1 MKFNLNKNFGRFVD
15 SCECSY
21 EYKDM
26 MNIIKEYSA
35 NKSLTNGLTPRFGT
49 HIIHLVVFSVLCA
62 LAFICAM
69 TTKIIRSVFR
79 TVGILLCALP
89 WAVYTA
95 VGSVVGIPIAM
106 LAQYAMGKSNWF
118 TKIFYKA

>member
-35 NKSLTNGLTPRFGT
+35 NKSLTDGLTPRFGT

-69 TTKIIRSVFR
+69 ATKVIRSVFK

-89 WAVYTA
+89 WLVYTV
-95 VGSVVGIPIAM
+95 VGSVLGIPIAM
-106 LAQYAMGKSNWF
+106 LAHYSMDKSNWF